1 MNPPIALSVT
11 QLNLYVKSLL
21 ESDRNLKSI
30 WIRGEIS
37 NFVRNVKSGHCYF
50 SVKDRDSAVKAVMFK
65 WQASQLT
72 FAPKD
77 GMNVLLRGKVSLYE
91 RDGQYQFYTEEMFSD
106 GQGDLYLEFLRIKNT
121 LEAEGLFEAK
131 RPLPVYP
138 RSVGVCTSITGA
150 AVQDILSVAS
160 RLAPGVG
167 ISIYPCLMQG
177 EESPKSVLEG
187 LEYFRSRSETDVVII
202 ARGGGSYEDLAV
214 FNNEELARYVA
225 AYPLPVIS
233 AIGHETDVTILDFA
247 ASFRAATPSVAAE
260 VALGQTP
267 ALSAR
272 LIRARQA
279 LMSATRNRLRWEEQI
294 LQNLTEKFDVDRTLQ
309 EKVQHLDALDFRI
322 KALGERRVQSF
333 SGDFSSLT
341 ARLSALNPLSV
352 LSRGYAIAEKDGQP
366 LRSAKVVTVGDK
378 ITLQFQDGVIGCVSE
393 YKEIRKL

>member
-11 QLNLYVKSLL
+11 QLNTYVKSVL

-30 WIRGEIS
+30 WIRGELS
-37 NFVRNVKSGHCYF
+37 NFVRNSKSGHCYF
-50 SVKDRDSAVKAVMFK
+50 SVKDRESSVKAVMFK

-77 GMNVLLRGKVSLYE
+77 GMKVLLRGRVSLYE
-91 RDGQYQFYTEEMFSD
+91 RDGQYQFYAEEMFSD

-131 RPLPVYP
+131 RPLPAFP
-138 RSVGVCTSITGA
+138 HSVGVCTSVTGA

-167 ISIYPCLMQG
+167 ICIYPCLMQG

-187 LEYFRSRSETDVVII
+187 LEFFRTRAHTDVVII
-202 ARGGGSYEDLAV
+202 ARGGGAYEDLAV
-214 FNNEELARYVA
+214 FNNESLARYVA

-233 AIGHETDVTILDFA
+233 AIGHETDVTILDFVS
-247 ASFRAATPSVAAE
+247 SFRAATPSVAAE
-260 VALGQTP
+260 VAVGQAP
-267 ALSAR
+267 ALSERYHRAKRSLVSAAFQR
-272 LIRARQA
+272 LK
-279 LMSATRNRLRWEEQI
+279 WEEQT
-294 LQNLTEKFDVDRTLQ
+294 LKNLIERLNPTGTIQ
-309 EKVQHLDALDFRI
+309 EKSLRLDSLDFRV
-322 KALGERRVQSF
+322 KALTERKIQSVT
-333 SGDFSSLT
+333 GDFSSLT

-352 LSRGYAIAEKDGQP
+352 LSRGYTVAEFCGQP
-366 LRSAKVVTVGDK
+366 LRFADEVSVGDK